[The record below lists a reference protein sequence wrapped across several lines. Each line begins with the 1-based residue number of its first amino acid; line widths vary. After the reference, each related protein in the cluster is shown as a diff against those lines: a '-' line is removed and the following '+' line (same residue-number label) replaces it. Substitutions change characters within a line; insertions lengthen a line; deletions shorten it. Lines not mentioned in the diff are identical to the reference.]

1 MNKVKIRFYALRV
14 FTGKISIEDV
24 PEEYRADV
32 IAYLENM

>member
-1 MNKVKIRFYALRV
+1 MKNVRIRFYALRV

-24 PEEYRADV
+24 PEEYRVDV